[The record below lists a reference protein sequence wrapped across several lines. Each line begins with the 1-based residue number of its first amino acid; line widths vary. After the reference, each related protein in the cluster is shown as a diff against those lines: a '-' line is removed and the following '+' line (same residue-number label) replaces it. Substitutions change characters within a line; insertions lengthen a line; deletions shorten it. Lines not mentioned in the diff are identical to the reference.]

1 MAAPQLSDKE
11 KGLIVKIVIF
21 LGVMYGAVWG
31 SQTWVSQFTAAERN
45 LNSELKEE
53 EADFRTRLS
62 QIQDEERLQNQ
73 YVESY
78 RNYQDQGLILG
89 RDYVEDEDF
98 AAEQDEIRRL
108 ALLEKLQEIQQN
120 RSLFRVI
127 SRLTQPENLP
137 PSFSEYTM
145 ESDVAVRTYLMN
157 VQMPMLHSL
166 DMLMLLNDFYDEDT
180 NRFVP
185 VKCTMSRLGEYTGD
199 PEDLLTADEKLNGE
213 CDLVWLTI
221 YDPLQGRVT
230 AGGEV
235 EAEAATEGT

>member
-11 KGLIVKIVIF
+11 KGLIVKIVI
-21 LGVMYGAVWG
+21 LGAVMYGAVWG
-31 SQTWVSQFTAAERN
+31 SQNWVADFRAAESK
-45 LNSELKEE
+45 LNNELKAE

-78 RNYQDQGLILG
+78 RNYQEQGLILG
-89 RDYVEDEDF
+89 SEFVEDEQF
-98 AAEQDEIRRL
+98 ASEQDEIRRL
-108 ALLEKLQEIQQN
+108 ALLERLQEIQQN
-120 RSLFRVI
+120 RSLFTVV

-137 PSFSEYTM
+137 PSFSEYTA
-145 ESDVAVRTYLMN
+145 ESDVAVRTYLMKI
-157 VQMPMLHSL
+157 QMPMLHSL
-166 DMLMLLNDFYDEDT
+166 DMLMLLNDFYDEET

-185 VKCTMSRLGEYTGD
+185 VRCSMSRLGEYSGN
-199 PEDLLTADEKLNGE
+199 PEDLLSADEKLNGE

-221 YDPLQGRVT
+221 YDPLQGKVT

-235 EAEAATEGT
+235 AGEGA